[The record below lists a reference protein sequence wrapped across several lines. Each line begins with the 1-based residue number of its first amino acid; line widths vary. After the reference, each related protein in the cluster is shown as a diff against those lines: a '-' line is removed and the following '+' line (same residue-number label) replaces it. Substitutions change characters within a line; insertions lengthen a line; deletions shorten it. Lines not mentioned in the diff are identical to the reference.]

1 MSIFKAIYNAPI
13 RGESMDLLIIEDNND
28 EVIEIEED
36 NYYGICFQYPNKNI
50 FKYKVNLPFRWQYKK
65 TKNKTILRCQ
75 RINEKIFKEALRK
88 LDYTY
93 KLSDDGIILTLNSL
107 HNEGGL
113 IWK

>member
-1 MSIFKAIYNAPI
+1 MKMQDYIDS
-13 RGESMDLLIIEDNND
+13 LI
-28 EVIEIEED
+28 
-36 NYYGICFQYPNKNI
+36 NYITLNKKKYYYDICFQYPNKNI